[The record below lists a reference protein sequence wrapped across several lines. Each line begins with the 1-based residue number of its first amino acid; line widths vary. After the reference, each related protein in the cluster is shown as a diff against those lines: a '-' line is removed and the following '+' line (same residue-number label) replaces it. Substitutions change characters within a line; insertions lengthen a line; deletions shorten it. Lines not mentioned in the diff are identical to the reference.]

1 MPPIRRYLR
10 INKYK
15 VLELRIYLDDPA
27 QASWLLR
34 GANPALPRIVTAVRP
49 LVLPKLREETEIA
62 QSKTASKNKGVKDV
76 VAEGQTLNS
85 MDSDRQT
92 LNTGR

>member
-27 QASWLLR
+27 QLSWLLR
-34 GANPALPRIVTAVRP
+34 GADPALPRIVKSIRP
-49 LVLPKLREETEIA
+49 LVLPKLREDTEKI
-62 QSKTASKNKGVKDV
+62 QSKSASKKKNVKDV
-76 VAEGQTLNS
+76 ISEGRGPLS
-85 MDSDRQT
+85 C
-92 LNTGR
+92 LVGR